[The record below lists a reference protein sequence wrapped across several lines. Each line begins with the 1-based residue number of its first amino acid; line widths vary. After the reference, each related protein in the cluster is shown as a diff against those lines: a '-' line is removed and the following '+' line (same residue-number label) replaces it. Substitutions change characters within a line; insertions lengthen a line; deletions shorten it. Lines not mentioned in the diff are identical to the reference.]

1 MGTKSISMWLAVCT
15 CAAALATMSC
25 AKATS
30 TAPSSS
36 SNPATPT
43 PTPTPTPA
51 STASVTITINPN
63 PVPFSGTP
71 ITDTPQCAN
80 YANTWFYDQ
89 VLQEYGGNDVKF
101 TNKVDMFDDKVA
113 NNITGLDISISAH
126 GSLTQHTRWCSGA
139 GIAHTAQ
146 TQYTGVDAKG
156 NVVTVIGPVAHLNAP
171 GK

>member
-30 TAPSSS
+30 TAPSSPS
-36 SNPATPT
+36 DPAAPT
-43 PTPTPTPA
+43 TPTPTPA
-51 STASVTITINPN
+51 STATVTITINPN
-63 PVPFSGTP
+63 PVPFSGAP

-89 VLQEYGGNDVKF
+89 VLLEYGGTDVKF

-113 NNITGLDISISAH
+113 NNLTGLDISIGAH
-126 GSLTQHTRWCSGA
+126 GSLIQHTRWCSGA

>member
-25 AKATS
+25 GKATS
-30 TAPSSS
+30 TAPSAP

-43 PTPTPTPA
+43 TPTPTPA

-101 TNKVDMFDDKVA
+101 TTKVDMFDDKLA
-113 NNITGLDISISAH
+113 NNITNLNITIAAH
-126 GSLTQHTRWCSGA
+126 ASLTQHTRWCSGA

-146 TQYTGVDAKG
+146 TTYTGVDAKG
-156 NVVTVIGPVAHLNAP
+156 NVVTVIGPVAHLTAP

>member
-30 TAPSSS
+30 TSPSSS
-36 SNPATPT
+36 SNPAAPT
-43 PTPTPTPA
+43 PPTPTPA
-51 STASVTITINPN
+51 STASVTITISPN

-89 VLQEYGGNDVKF
+89 VLLEYGGNDVKF
-101 TNKVDMFDDKVA
+101 TYKVDMFDDKVA
-113 NNITGLDISISAH
+113 NNLTGLNISVAAH